1 MVATVQSTD
10 TSMWHF
16 LVLVDVI
23 VVFKNL
29 LIYYMN
35 INNVI
40 QHMHLMVE
48 VMLINDM
55 NDVCLVN

>member
-10 TSMWHF
+10 TSIWHL

-23 VVFKNL
+23 VVFENL

-35 INNVI
+35 INSVI

-48 VMLINDM
+48 VMLAIDM
-55 NDVCLVN
+55 KDVCFVN

>member
-10 TSMWHF
+10 TTVWHR

-23 VVFKNL
+23 EVLENL
-29 LIYYMN
+29 LRYYMN

>member
-10 TSMWHF
+10 TPIWHF

-23 VVFKNL
+23 VVFENL
-29 LIYYMN
+29 LIYYMS

-48 VMLINDM
+48 VMLAIDM
-55 NDVCLVN
+55 NDVCFVN

>member
-10 TSMWHF
+10 TFIWYF

-23 VVFKNL
+23 VIFENL

-48 VMLINDM
+48 VMLAIDM
-55 NDVCLVN
+55 NDVCVVN